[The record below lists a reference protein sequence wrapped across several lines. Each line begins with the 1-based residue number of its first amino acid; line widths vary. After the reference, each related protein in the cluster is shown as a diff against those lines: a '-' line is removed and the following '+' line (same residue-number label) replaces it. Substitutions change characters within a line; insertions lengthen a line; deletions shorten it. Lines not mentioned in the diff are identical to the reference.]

1 VPDTNHSI
9 SSKTPI
15 SEFQFNKLLQKL
27 EELIHRDIGPEKRD
41 PEKERTFYAEFLET
55 HFSEF
60 VYGNLGVCG
69 GAYVLAD
76 KANNQLVSIYNKDI
90 QERLTSAYPEL
101 PFIQVPYVAYQYDKV
116 NYTEKDIEEATKY
129 RHLIDAMFIGAR
141 DRQILYHKER
151 PSPEFYLHLPHNRT
165 AEETSKLLPFEK
177 YLSEDGLEVIYC
189 TVGEVLF
196 YLYAWRYL
204 VRLAQLRGINGI
216 LKQEDAYLDYN
227 NEGEEHDFWTKVIRI
242 AGLPES
248 DWEILLI
255 KNQHN
260 WKKFNIKDI
269 WDELKRDIDQ
279 APFRSELGY
288 TFDHEYALMGLIDDK
303 EMMTREFLA
312 LVRYT
317 IHVAETRLGWEAYHM
332 DQYSL
337 PITQVEP
344 GNTLITSDAHALS
357 NLYIAE
363 RRLDIYMEDPER
375 PHQNYYP
382 RLEKLRYDYSIDEC
396 INRAIRQF
404 LLGSISKS
412 TRQAPISQL
421 LSKLHQKARFPI
433 LPYFYEL
440 AASKTHFPKE
450 HLVFCVWRTT
460 EKDTTCD
467 IRINNQDKKET
478 SVTFSL
484 LTLKPIWQVY
494 PKVDFIKGG
503 KSIHYMDKLSEVA
516 YNRLF
521 RIYTFFRFLA
531 RPVVDGGFYSG
542 LIKKS
547 NERTYFQDYISAFSH
562 EVSKITDNIFEKS
575 NIQIADLFRKN
586 PHILEDMHK
595 ALPHEEEFEFE
606 NVKDWRIIPHPSIF
620 KTWAS
625 LLRVWSGRRGSQL
638 FDLPEDAT
646 LKEILDECNILSLKS
661 YVGAHFLNDEKYET
675 MDAIILY
682 KKKFDQKIREEGSRK
697 SMEYY
702 DPKTSG
708 LIKGIKMIKG
718 NSDEIIFSQNTF
730 LRLLLAV
737 ITNIYEHSAAKFFL
751 KVRLQ
756 RTLLNEFHLEFI
768 FVNPYEKD
776 KDQSRP
782 KSLGTKPVIT
792 SCLQYLKSDLV
803 HFNFDNFKDDPLG
816 NSSKDKW
823 LNEVFKGLDTKQFEL
838 WETRFRIPLNNI
850 FENTNTSISNRLLK
864 PS

>member
-1 VPDTNHSI
+1 MPDTNQSI
-9 SSKTPI
+9 SSKNPI

-27 EELIHRDIGPEKRD
+27 EELIHRDIDPDKRD
-41 PEKERTFYAEFLET
+41 FEAERTFYAEFLET

-60 VYGNLGVCG
+60 VYSNLGICG
-69 GAYVLAD
+69 GAYILGD

-101 PFIQVPYVAYQYDKV
+101 PFIQVPYVAYQHDKA
-116 NYTEKDIEEATKY
+116 NYSEDAADGAMRY
-129 RHLIDAMFIGAR
+129 RHVIDAMFIGAR

-165 AEETSKLLPFEK
+165 PEETEKLLPFEK
-177 YLSEDGLEVIYC
+177 RLSEDGFEVIYC

-204 VRLAQLRGINGI
+204 VRLAQLRGLDGN
-216 LKQEDAYLDYN
+216 LRQDDAYLDYSC
-227 NEGEEHDFWTKVIRI
+227 EGEEHDFWANVKHID
-242 AGLPES
+242 GLPEA
-248 DWEILLI
+248 DWEDLLV
-255 KNQHN
+255 KNRHN
-260 WKKFNIKDI
+260 WEKFNIKEI
-269 WDELKRDIDQ
+269 WEELKGEVDQ
-279 APFRSELGY
+279 KPFRSELGY
-288 TFDHEYALMGLIDDK
+288 GFDHEYMLMGLVNDK

-312 LVRYT
+312 LLRYT
-317 IHVAETRLGWEAYHM
+317 IHIAEAHLGWEAYHM
-332 DQYSL
+332 DQYHL
-337 PITQVEP
+337 PIAEVGPED
-344 GNTLITSDAHALS
+344 NFITSDAHALS

-363 RRLDIYMEDPER
+363 RRLDIYMEDPEH
-375 PHQNYYP
+375 PHQDYHP

-396 INRAIRQF
+396 INRVIRRF
-404 LLGSISKS
+404 LLSNISKS
-412 TRQAPISQL
+412 TQEAPVSQL

-440 AASKTHFPKE
+440 AASQTHYPKE
-450 HLVFCVWRTT
+450 HLVFCVWRTA
-460 EKDTTCD
+460 EEDTACD

-484 LTLKPIWQVY
+484 LTLKPIWRVY
-494 PKVDFIKGG
+494 PEVDFIKGG
-503 KSIHYMDKLSEVA
+503 KSTHYMDKLSDVA

-531 RPVVDGGFYSG
+531 RPVIDSGFYSG

-547 NERTYFQDYISAFSH
+547 NERTYFQGYISAFSH

-575 NIQIADLFRKN
+575 NIRVADLFREK
-586 PHILEDMHK
+586 PRILKIMHN

-606 NVKDWRIIPHPSIF
+606 NIKDWRIIPHPSIF

-646 LKEILDECNILSLKS
+646 LKEILNECNMLSLQA
-661 YVGAHFLNDEKYET
+661 YVGAQFLSEEKYET
-675 MDAIILY
+675 MDAIIRY
-682 KKKFDQKIREEGSRK
+682 KKKFENKIAEEGSRK
-697 SMEYY
+697 SMLYY
-702 DPKTSG
+702 DKKTENLIEG
-708 LIKGIKMIKG
+708 LKMTKG
-718 NSDEIIFSQNTF
+718 NSDDIIFSQNTF

-737 ITNIYEHSAAKFFL
+737 LTNIYEHSASKFFL
-751 KVRLQ
+751 KVRLS
-756 RTLLNEFHLEFI
+756 RTLLNELYLEFI
-768 FVNPYEKD
+768 FVNPYGRY

-782 KSLGTKPVIT
+782 KSLGTQPVIT

-803 HFNFDNFKDDPLG
+803 HFNFGNFKEDSLG
-816 NSSKDKW
+816 STSRDNW
-823 LNEVFKGLDTKQFEL
+823 LKEVFNEVDITRYEL
-838 WETRFRIPLNNI
+838 WETRFRIPLVNI
-850 FENTNTSISNRLLK
+850 FENTNTSNSNRLLK